1 MSTKRKACI
10 ISVVTAL
17 ALCIALLAVVLIT
30 RNGHKK
36 PDVPK
41 LDVTDWSDEKETVVL
56 GTCYEVP
63 KVRATGPDGTE
74 YPVEINVYRVSS
86 GKKVPLILDCFDVI
100 ELKGYTI
107 EYTAYTEEAKAVKQ
121 VSIDVIDEGN
131 PVVCGSILAYTEVKK
146 RYDYPDFHIVDDSNE
161 IAKVNVDI
169 YRVSTGEKV
178 DSDEKGFTPQELG
191 EYHMVVQAEDSSGNQ
206 SNQATF
212 SVWASAIRN
221 SDKWVAL
228 QSKVKQVRTG
238 RRLVLSEIDN
248 AADVFKD
255 YTDKIIEIRS
265 KYGLIDATKSGE
277 FTPEQKGDYTVVYSF
292 LDSEGK
298 PVNGSYPLL
307 VFDVEQA
314 GTLWDTD
321 SEAGL
326 GSADGKIFSWLSKY
340 DGEKGVIRWK
350 GKGDNVWGWC
360 FRNVL
365 PMFDKAY
372 YTGCDTLVFKVKTD
386 DPDGMASILY
396 FAEGHSYDL
405 TNTAVTGDWTEV
417 EIPLANLSNTTTAC
431 EGNFENFWERF
442 VTNNSSMIYCS
453 GRSSDDVSIYIADIW
468 LVKKAAV
475 ESDVHFVSVGENV
488 TLSDNAK
495 TVLKGYSDVSCQ
507 ILRPDGTKAA
517 VKNGSFKAD
526 EQGSYTVIYRGFDA
540 EDRVVRASYRISA
553 YPEEY
558 RGTLWNTDSETGLGN
573 YSKKVFSWLP
583 ECDGEMG
590 VIRWKGTG
598 DDVWGWIFRDMKPL
612 FAKEYYEGCNT
623 LLVKVRT
630 DDPDGAARLLYFA
643 ENQKYDLE
651 IVNVTDNWTEVEIPL
666 ANKSSHAE
674 ACDGNFENFWEKFI
688 VGNSSMIYCMDR
700 SSDDVS
706 IYITDIKLVQKKE
719 VTSSVTMGNLGAELT
734 LSDNSAEVFA
744 GLDNLT
750 RTVTGPDG
758 KERNV
763 TNGRFTPDKN
773 GIYTVVYKAN
783 DRAGRMIYGSYLIR
797 VYPAGM
803 LWDTDSGLAA
813 FGSYHAKLY
822 EWLPEYD
829 GEKGVIRWKG
839 EGENVWGWI
848 FRNTMPVFEKSY
860 YEGSDTLVFKVKTD
874 DPDGMAGLLYY
885 AENQKYDL
893 ARITVTGN
901 WTEVEIPLANK
912 STHAEACEGN
922 FENFWEKF
930 VTESSSMIYGMDRS
944 SDDVSIYIADISLV
958 KKATVNN
965 QVHFTGVGEQVTI
978 SDDAATVFAGCSG
991 ISCQVLRPDGTK
1003 VPASDGGF
1011 RADMQGDYTVI
1022 YTGYNADGKYVRA
1035 SYTISAYKEEYRGVL
1050 WNTDSAAALG
1060 GHASAI
1066 YSWMSEYDG
1075 ETGVIRWKGE
1085 GDNIWGWIFRNR
1097 KPMFAKEYYEG
1108 CNTILMKVKT
1118 DDPDGA
1124 ARLRYFAEGYNYDL
1138 DFVTVT
1144 DKWMEVEI
1152 PLTNTNGSPSC
1163 AGSFEDFWEKFIVGN
1178 SSMIYCVDR
1187 SSDDVSIYIADI
1199 KLVKKAT
1206 VTSSITKGNTGV
1218 KLSLKDD
1225 RATVFAGMKD
1235 LSVSIVGPDGKK
1247 LTATDG
1253 TFTPDKNGTYTV
1265 TYRAVDAGGRIV
1277 YGSYGILVYPAGTLW
1292 DTDSAVGLGSHH
1304 STIYSWMSEYDGEE
1318 GVIRWKGEG
1327 DNIWGWIFRNIKPIF
1342 DKSDYE
1348 GSNTILMKVKTDDP
1362 DGAAR
1367 LRYFAE
1373 GYNYDLDFVTVTEAW
1388 MEVEIPFTNTNGS
1401 PSCAGS
1407 FEDFWEKF
1415 IVGNSSMIYCVDRS
1429 SDDVSIYIADIKL
1442 VKKVDLN
1449 STITLGNTGK
1459 EVSLSDN
1466 SAEMF
1471 TGVENVSIE
1480 VIGPDGKNLTLA
1492 DGKFIPEKIG
1502 TYTVV
1507 YKAVDPNGKVLYG
1520 SYPIR
1525 VYPAGTLWDTDSG
1538 VALLGEHSI
1547 AVSWLKSYDGQDGVI
1562 CVNSGVWAHLFRGS
1576 RPVFDKSDYEGSD
1589 TLVFKVKTDDPDGSA
1604 NFIYFAE
1611 GQAYDL
1617 NWTAITNSWTEIE
1630 IPLTNASSA
1639 AGACEGNFENFWQKF
1654 IENSTSMIFCGDA
1667 SSTDVKMYIAD
1678 IRLVNKAAFHAE
1690 ATNAKVVNTKA
1701 PASEA
1706 TVKKET
1712 GALVPAVKP
1721 CLSLLVDKKG
1731 RHWVK
1736 NERSI

>member
-10 ISVVTAL
+10 ISVVTAV

-63 KVRATGPDGTE
+63 KVHAAGPDGTE

-121 VSIDVIDEGN
+121 VSIDVIDEGD

-298 PVNGSYPLL
+298 PVNGSYPVI
-307 VFDVEQA
+307 VFDEEQA

-321 SEAGL
+321 REAGL

-360 FRNVL
+360 FRNVQ

-396 FAEGHSYDL
+396 FAEGKSYDL
-405 TNTAVTGDWTEV
+405 ANTAVTGDWTEV

-468 LVKKAAV
+468 LVKKATV
-475 ESDVHFVSVGENV
+475 ESDVQFVSVGENV
-488 TLSDNAK
+488 TLNDNAK

-517 VKNGSFKAD
+517 VKNSSFKAD

-558 RGTLWNTDSETGLGN
+558 RGTLWNTDSETSLGN
-573 YSKKVFSWLP
+573 YSKKIFSWLP
-583 ECDGEMG
+583 EYDGEKG

-666 ANKSSHAE
+666 ANKSTHAD
-674 ACDGNFENFWEKFI
+674 ACEGNFENFWEKFI

-706 IYITDIKLVQKKE
+706 IYIADIKLVQKKE
-719 VTSSVTMGNLGAELT
+719 VTSSVTMGNLDGDLT
-734 LSDNSAEVFA
+734 LSDNSTEVFA
-744 GLDNLT
+744 ELDNLT
-750 RTVTGPDG
+750 RTVIGPDG
-758 KERNV
+758 KERTV

-813 FGSYHAKLY
+813 FGSYHTKLY

-829 GEKGVIRWKG
+829 GEKGVVRWKG

-860 YEGSDTLVFKVKTD
+860 YEGNDTLVFKVKTD

-991 ISCQVLRPDGTK
+991 VSCQVLRPDGTK
-1003 VPASDGGF
+1003 VSASDGSF

-1022 YTGYNADGKYVRA
+1022 YTGYDADGKYIRA

-1060 GHASAI
+1060 GHSSAI

-1075 ETGVIRWKGE
+1075 EEGVIRWKGE

-1118 DDPDGA
+1118 DDPDGM

-1138 DFVTVT
+1138 DFITVT
-1144 DKWMEVEI
+1144 D
-1152 PLTNTNGSPSC
+1152 
-1163 AGSFEDFWEKFIVGN
+1163 
-1178 SSMIYCVDR
+1178 
-1187 SSDDVSIYIADI
+1187 
-1199 KLVKKAT
+1199 
-1206 VTSSITKGNTGV
+1206 
-1218 KLSLKDD
+1218 
-1225 RATVFAGMKD
+1225 
-1235 LSVSIVGPDGKK
+1235 
-1247 LTATDG
+1247 
-1253 TFTPDKNGTYTV
+1253 
-1265 TYRAVDAGGRIV
+1265 
-1277 YGSYGILVYPAGTLW
+1277 
-1292 DTDSAVGLGSHH
+1292 
-1304 STIYSWMSEYDGEE
+1304 
-1318 GVIRWKGEG
+1318 
-1327 DNIWGWIFRNIKPIF
+1327 
-1342 DKSDYE
+1342 
-1348 GSNTILMKVKTDDP
+1348 
-1362 DGAAR
+1362 
-1367 LRYFAE
+1367 
-1373 GYNYDLDFVTVTEAW
+1373 AW

-1407 FEDFWEKF
+1407 FEDFWERF

-1471 TGVENVSIE
+1471 AGVENVSIE

-1538 VALLGEHSI
+1538 AALLGGHSP
-1547 AVSWLKSYDGQDGVI
+1547 AVSWLKSYDGQDSVI

-1576 RPVFDKSDYEGSD
+1576 RPVFNKSDYEGSN
-1589 TLVFKVKTDDPDGSA
+1589 TLVFKIKTDDPDGSA

-1617 NWTAITNSWTEIE
+1617 NWTAVTNSWTEIE
-1630 IPLTNASSA
+1630 IPLTNVSSV

-1690 ATNAKVVNTKA
+1690 GANATAVNTKG
-1701 PASEA
+1701 PTSEA

-1731 RHWVK
+1731 KYSIK
-1736 NERSI
+1736 NERCI

>member
-10 ISVVTAL
+10 ISVVTAV

-36 PDVPK
+36 PDVQK

-63 KVRATGPDGTE
+63 KVHAAGPDGTE

-178 DSDEKGFTPQELG
+178 DSDEKSFTPQELG

-307 VFDVEQA
+307 VFDEEQA

-321 SEAGL
+321 HEAGL

-340 DGEKGVIRWK
+340 NGEKGVIRWK

-360 FRNVL
+360 FRNVQ

-396 FAEGHSYDL
+396 FAEGQSYDL

-417 EIPLANLSNTTTAC
+417 EVPLANLSNTTTAC

-540 EDRVVRASYRISA
+540 EDRVVRASYPISA

-573 YSKKVFSWLP
+573 YSKKIFSWLP
-583 ECDGEMG
+583 EYDGEKG

-666 ANKSSHAE
+666 ANKSTHAD

-829 GEKGVIRWKG
+829 GEKGVVRWKG

-944 SDDVSIYIADISLV
+944 SDDVSIYIANISLV

-991 ISCQVLRPDGTK
+991 VSCQVLRPDGTK
-1003 VPASDGGF
+1003 VSASDGSF

-1060 GHASAI
+1060 GHSSAI

-1075 ETGVIRWKGE
+1075 EEGVIRWKGE
-1085 GDNIWGWIFRNR
+1085 GDNIWGWIFRDI

-1138 DFVTVT
+1138 DFITVT

-1199 KLVKKAT
+1199 KLVKKVT

-1235 LSVSIVGPDGKK
+1235 LSVSIVGPDRKK
-1247 LTATDG
+1247 QTAVDG

-1265 TYRAVDAGGRIV
+1265 AYRAIDAGGRIV
-1277 YGSYGILVYPAGTLW
+1277 YGSYSILVYPAGTLW
-1292 DTDSAVGLGSHH
+1292 DTDNAAALGSHA
-1304 STIYSWMSEYDGEE
+1304 
-1318 GVIRWKGEG
+1318 
-1327 DNIWGWIFRNIKPIF
+1327 P
-1342 DKSDYE
+1342 
-1348 GSNTILMKVKTDDP
+1348 
-1362 DGAAR
+1362 
-1367 LRYFAE
+1367 
-1373 GYNYDLDFVTVTEAW
+1373 
-1388 MEVEIPFTNTNGS
+1388 
-1401 PSCAGS
+1401 
-1407 FEDFWEKF
+1407 
-1415 IVGNSSMIYCVDRS
+1415 
-1429 SDDVSIYIADIKL
+1429 
-1442 VKKVDLN
+1442 
-1449 STITLGNTGK
+1449 
-1459 EVSLSDN
+1459 
-1466 SAEMF
+1466 
-1471 TGVENVSIE
+1471 
-1480 VIGPDGKNLTLA
+1480 
-1492 DGKFIPEKIG
+1492 
-1502 TYTVV
+1502 
-1507 YKAVDPNGKVLYG
+1507 
-1520 SYPIR
+1520 
-1525 VYPAGTLWDTDSG
+1525 
-1538 VALLGEHSI
+1538 

-1617 NWTAITNSWTEIE
+1617 NWTAITNSWAEIE
-1630 IPLTNASSA
+1630 IPLTNVSSA

-1678 IRLVNKAAFHAE
+1678 IRLINKAAFHAE
-1690 ATNAKVVNTKA
+1690 ATNAKAVNTKA
-1701 PASEA
+1701 TASEA

-1712 GALVPAVKP
+1712 GALIPAVKP

>member
-1 MSTKRKACI
+1 M
-10 ISVVTAL
+10 
-17 ALCIALLAVVLIT
+17 
-30 RNGHKK
+30 
-36 PDVPK
+36 
-41 LDVTDWSDEKETVVL
+41 
-56 GTCYEVP
+56 
-63 KVRATGPDGTE
+63 
-74 YPVEINVYRVSS
+74 
-86 GKKVPLILDCFDVI
+86 
-100 ELKGYTI
+100 
-107 EYTAYTEEAKAVKQ
+107 
-121 VSIDVIDEGN
+121 
-131 PVVCGSILAYTEVKK
+131 
-146 RYDYPDFHIVDDSNE
+146 
-161 IAKVNVDI
+161 
-169 YRVSTGEKV
+169 
-178 DSDEKGFTPQELG
+178 
-191 EYHMVVQAEDSSGNQ
+191 
-206 SNQATF
+206 
-212 SVWASAIRN
+212 
-221 SDKWVAL
+221 
-228 QSKVKQVRTG
+228 
-238 RRLVLSEIDN
+238 
-248 AADVFKD
+248 
-255 YTDKIIEIRS
+255 
-265 KYGLIDATKSGE
+265 
-277 FTPEQKGDYTVVYSF
+277 
-292 LDSEGK
+292 
-298 PVNGSYPLL
+298 
-307 VFDVEQA
+307 
-314 GTLWDTD
+314 
-321 SEAGL
+321 
-326 GSADGKIFSWLSKY
+326 
-340 DGEKGVIRWK
+340 
-350 GKGDNVWGWC
+350 
-360 FRNVL
+360 
-365 PMFDKAY
+365 
-372 YTGCDTLVFKVKTD
+372 
-386 DPDGMASILY
+386 
-396 FAEGHSYDL
+396 
-405 TNTAVTGDWTEV
+405 
-417 EIPLANLSNTTTAC
+417 
-431 EGNFENFWERF
+431 
-442 VTNNSSMIYCS
+442 
-453 GRSSDDVSIYIADIW
+453 
-468 LVKKAAV
+468 
-475 ESDVHFVSVGENV
+475 
-488 TLSDNAK
+488 
-495 TVLKGYSDVSCQ
+495 
-507 ILRPDGTKAA
+507 
-517 VKNGSFKAD
+517 
-526 EQGSYTVIYRGFDA
+526 
-540 EDRVVRASYRISA
+540 
-553 YPEEY
+553 
-558 RGTLWNTDSETGLGN
+558 
-573 YSKKVFSWLP
+573 
-583 ECDGEMG
+583 
-590 VIRWKGTG
+590 
-598 DDVWGWIFRDMKPL
+598 
-612 FAKEYYEGCNT
+612 
-623 LLVKVRT
+623 
-630 DDPDGAARLLYFA
+630 
-643 ENQKYDLE
+643 
-651 IVNVTDNWTEVEIPL
+651 TDNWTEVEIPL

-991 ISCQVLRPDGTK
+991 VSCQVLRPDGTK
-1003 VPASDGGF
+1003 VSASDGSF

-1060 GHASAI
+1060 GHSSAI

-1075 ETGVIRWKGE
+1075 EEGVIRWKGE
-1085 GDNIWGWIFRNR
+1085 GDNIWGWIFRDM

-1118 DDPDGA
+1118 DDPDSI

-1138 DFVTVT
+1138 DFITVT

-1199 KLVKKAT
+1199 KLVKKVT

-1247 LTATDG
+1247 QTAADG

-1292 DTDSAVGLGSHH
+1292 DTDNAAALGSHA
-1304 STIYSWMSEYDGEE
+1304 
-1318 GVIRWKGEG
+1318 
-1327 DNIWGWIFRNIKPIF
+1327 P
-1342 DKSDYE
+1342 
-1348 GSNTILMKVKTDDP
+1348 
-1362 DGAAR
+1362 
-1367 LRYFAE
+1367 
-1373 GYNYDLDFVTVTEAW
+1373 
-1388 MEVEIPFTNTNGS
+1388 
-1401 PSCAGS
+1401 
-1407 FEDFWEKF
+1407 
-1415 IVGNSSMIYCVDRS
+1415 
-1429 SDDVSIYIADIKL
+1429 
-1442 VKKVDLN
+1442 
-1449 STITLGNTGK
+1449 
-1459 EVSLSDN
+1459 
-1466 SAEMF
+1466 
-1471 TGVENVSIE
+1471 
-1480 VIGPDGKNLTLA
+1480 
-1492 DGKFIPEKIG
+1492 
-1502 TYTVV
+1502 
-1507 YKAVDPNGKVLYG
+1507 
-1520 SYPIR
+1520 
-1525 VYPAGTLWDTDSG
+1525 
-1538 VALLGEHSI
+1538 
-1547 AVSWLKSYDGQDGVI
+1547 AVSWLKNYDGQDGVI

-1630 IPLTNASSA
+1630 IPLTNVSSA

-1690 ATNAKVVNTKA
+1690 MTNAKAVNVKV